1 MLWGQIDLIHWCQTS
16 HFSDFQYLFPMLSTH
31 TRIDLSLF
39 VKSGPGVRYLFILP
53 FVDMSNTL
61 GVTSFLISTEP

>member
-1 MLWGQIDLIHWCQTS
+1 
-16 HFSDFQYLFPMLSTH
+16 MLSTH

-61 GVTSFLISTEP
+61 GVTSFLISTES